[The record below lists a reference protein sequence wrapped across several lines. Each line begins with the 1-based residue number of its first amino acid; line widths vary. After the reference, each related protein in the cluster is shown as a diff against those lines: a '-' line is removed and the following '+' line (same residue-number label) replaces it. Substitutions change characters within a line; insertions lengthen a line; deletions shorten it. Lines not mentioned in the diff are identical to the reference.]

1 MANSK
6 HGYPFKITI
15 TEMADRLGIT
25 RAYLASILSGALRPG
40 GPLAFRIEAET
51 RGKIKAKDL
60 ITRKSHQSNP
70 AA

>member
-15 TEMADRLGIT
+15 TQMAERLGIT
-25 RAYLASILSGALRPG
+25 RPYLASILAGKLRPG

-51 RGKIKAKDL
+51 KGKIKAKDL
-60 ITRKSHQSNP
+60 ILRKSRPSDQ